1 MTEEQLKKFGL
12 DGEID
17 PEVKK
22 EMDMLSAMARAH
34 WDETGTP
41 LPDTDD
47 SDLELYT
54 KKIKETEAL
63 MDVMRDFSEEDIP
76 IGTNETGLPDIM
88 YF

>member
-22 EMDMLSAMARAH
+22 EMDMLSSMSRAH